1 MILTRGKNSVNKA
14 VWPDFHLWKDGEKL
28 CMLVSQSGILE
39 SDRTSCLQEQGS
51 EMKSLKRIA
60 VLTGGGD
67 CPGLNAVI
75 RGIAKPAMLY
85 YGGTVIGILDGF
97 EGLVDGRMRE
107 LAPQDVSGIVNL
119 GGTILGTSNKGDPFH
134 FPVET
139 PQGVDI
145 LDCSENVIRNYRD
158 WDLDALIAIGGD
170 GTMHIVDKFTDLGL
184 NLIGVPKTIDN
195 DLSATDVTFGYD
207 SAVSVATEAIDRLHT
222 TASSH
227 HRVMIIE
234 VMGRYAGWIALG
246 SGVAGGADVILI
258 PEIPFQWEKVCEHV
272 IKRGKR
278 GSRFSIICV
287 AEGAKPAEGS
297 LVVREKDSKRTD
309 PIRLGGI
316 GDLVGRKV
324 AEMTG
329 LETRVTVLGHLQ
341 RGGSPTPFDRILAT
355 KYGSKALELVLER
368 KFGHMVSLQGTEV
381 TSVPVKD
388 AILKLRTVP
397 LDSQLVSAARAVGTS
412 FGD

>member
-1 MILTRGKNSVNKA
+1 
-14 VWPDFHLWKDGEKL
+14 
-28 CMLVSQSGILE
+28 
-39 SDRTSCLQEQGS
+39 
-51 EMKSLKRIA
+51 MKSLKRIG

-75 RGIAKPAMLY
+75 RGIAKPAMSY
-85 YGGTVIGILDGF
+85 FGATVVGVLDGF
-97 EGLVDGRMRE
+97 EGLVEGRMRE
-107 LAPQDVSGIVNL
+107 LVPRDVSGIVNL

-139 PQGVDI
+139 PQGIDI
-145 LDCSENVIRNYRD
+145 LDCSENAIRNYRD
-158 WDLDALIAIGGD
+158 WNLDALIAIGGD

-207 SAVSVATEAIDRLHT
+207 SAVTVATEAIDRLHT
-222 TASSH
+222 TGSAH
-227 HRVMIIE
+227 HRVMVIE

-246 SGVAGGADVILI
+246 SGLAGGADVILI
-258 PEIPFQWEKVCEHV
+258 PEIPFQWEKICQHV
-272 IKRGKR
+272 LKRGR
-278 GSRFSIICV
+278 TGSKFSIICV
-287 AEGAKPAEGS
+287 AEGAKPSEGG
-297 LVVREKDSKRTD
+297 LVVREQDSKRTD

-316 GDLVGRKV
+316 GEVVGAKI

-341 RGGSPTPFDRILAT
+341 RGGSPTPYDRILAS
-355 KYGSKALELVLER
+355 KYGTKALELASEG
-368 KFGHMVSLQGTEV
+368 KFGHMASLRGTEV
-381 TSVPVKD
+381 TSVPIKE
-388 AILKLRTVP
+388 AILKLKTVP
-397 LDSQLVSAARAVGTS
+397 LDSQLVRAARAVGTS

>member
-1 MILTRGKNSVNKA
+1 
-14 VWPDFHLWKDGEKL
+14 
-28 CMLVSQSGILE
+28 
-39 SDRTSCLQEQGS
+39 
-51 EMKSLKRIA
+51 MKSLKRIA
-60 VLTGGGD
+60 ILTGGGD

-75 RGIAKPAMLY
+75 RSIAKPAISY
-85 YGGTVIGILDGF
+85 FGATVIGVLDGF
-97 EGLVDGRMRE
+97 EGLVEGRMRE
-107 LAPQDVSGIVNL
+107 LAPKDIGGIVNL

-145 LDCSENVIRNYRD
+145 LDCSENAIRNYRD

-195 DLSATDVTFGYD
+195 DLYATDVTFGYD
-207 SAVSVATEAIDRLHT
+207 SAVTVATEAIDRLHT

-227 HRVMIIE
+227 HRVMVVE

-246 SGVAGGADVILI
+246 SGLAGGADVILI
-258 PEIPFQWEKVCEHV
+258 PEIPFKWEKVCEHV

-287 AEGAKPAEGS
+287 AEGAKAAEGE
-297 LVVREKDSKRTD
+297 LVVREKDAKRTD
-309 PIRLGGI
+309 PLRLGGI
-316 GDLVGRKV
+316 GELVGQKIT
-324 AEMTG
+324 EMTG

-341 RGGSPTPFDRILAT
+341 RGGSPTPFDRILAS
-355 KYGSKALELVLER
+355 KYGVKALELASEK

-381 TSVPVKD
+381 VSVPVKD

-397 LDSQLVSAARAVGTS
+397 PDSQLVRAARAVGTS